1 MELLEYDEFCTST
14 GQVGNTVSQA
24 FNVVLDVS
32 RVMLLKETYFHNKR
46 HLFGE
51 ISIQDVEGKLHG
63 AAME

>member
-1 MELLEYDEFCTST
+1 MEFLEYDEFCTST
-14 GQVGNTVSQA
+14 GQVGNTVGQA

-46 HLFGE
+46 HLFGK
-51 ISIQDVEGKLHG
+51 ISIQDVERELHG